1 MPPTKSTEA
10 KSTVRQFTANLL
22 FTYAVRGRS
31 RKRTLCESR
40 FVLLNARTVPAAIA
54 AARRYGRLEA
64 TSHFNPNGELFELKF
79 VGLID
84 LIDRTHLGTSEVWY
98 SLFVSKNPR
107 GKLQPKSRFNV
118 NRKGGTVGDA
128 WWMVPR
134 EWVAPSDRKPIR
146 SARRKRS

>member
-1 MPPTKSTEA
+1 MPFTKSKAA

-22 FTYAVRGRS
+22 FTYTVRGRS

-40 FVLLNARTVPAAIA
+40 LVLVSARSVPAAIA
-54 AARRYGRLEA
+54 AARRYGSKEA
-64 TSHFNPNGELFELKF
+64 TSYLNPDGELFEFKF

-84 LIDRTHLGTSEVWY
+84 LIDRTYLEPIEVWY

-107 GKLQPKSRFNV
+107 GKLKPDSRLDV
-118 NRKGGTVGDA
+118 YRKGGTVGDA

-134 EWVAPSDRKPIR
+134 AWVAPSDRKPVR
-146 SARRKRS
+146 PTRHKRR